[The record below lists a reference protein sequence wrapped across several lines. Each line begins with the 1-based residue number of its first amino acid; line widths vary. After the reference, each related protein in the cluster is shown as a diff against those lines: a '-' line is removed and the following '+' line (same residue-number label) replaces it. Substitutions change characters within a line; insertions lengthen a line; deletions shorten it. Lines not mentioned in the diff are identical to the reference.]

1 MKKLF
6 VSFILCGLL
15 SACTTSPSES
25 PSAPPSETPTETQTA
40 FIEPTTKP
48 IEERITRTMT
58 DFSFPCGYEGVYA
71 WQAGMFNF
79 STLAALSSIDVEVTR
94 QIDEHNLY
102 VVLRW
107 TDDVAG
113 DYYGYFFFRYLT
125 PEEVP
130 DSVLFDIMI
139 PREEYRW
146 TVVGRSIRVAKRL
159 HASDFD
165 GIAVGASIADVAAVD
180 PITTVC
186 IPDES
191 AIAFLNLTSFDTFHY
206 TEEGILR
213 ITFSHEN
220 EDEDFT
226 VSEIE
231 LNPTFAV
238 PVFDRASE
246 KMINGWREDVPSFCH
261 DVIQRINPEDLP
273 R

>member
-1 MKKLF
+1 MKKLLT
-6 VSFILCGLL
+6 SFILVGLL
-15 SACTTSPSES
+15 SACTASPSES

-58 DFSFPCGYEGVYA
+58 DFSFPCGHEGNYG
-71 WQAGMFNF
+71 WDGGDFHF

-94 QIDEHNLY
+94 HIDEHNLY

-130 DSVLFDIMI
+130 DSLIFDNMI
-139 PREEYRW
+139 PKEEYRW
-146 TVVGRSIRVAKRL
+146 TVAGRSVRVAKRL

-165 GIAVGASIADVAAVD
+165 GIAVGASIADVTAIDPVTAVS
-180 PITTVC
+180 
-186 IPDES
+186 IPRWYLETYS
-191 AIAFLNLTSFDTFHY
+191 SFNTFHY

-220 EDEDFT
+220 EDEEFT

-238 PVFDRASE
+238 PVFDGASE
-246 KMINGWREDVPSFCH
+246 KLINDWRELAPSFCH
-261 DVIQRINPEDLP
+261 DVILRINPEDLP